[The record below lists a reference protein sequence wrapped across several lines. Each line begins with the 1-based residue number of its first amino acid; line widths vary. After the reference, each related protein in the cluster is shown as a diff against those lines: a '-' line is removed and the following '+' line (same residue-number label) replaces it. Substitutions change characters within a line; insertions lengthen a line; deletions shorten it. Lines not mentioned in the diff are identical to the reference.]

1 MTDMKDLGVF
11 NILDSGSYVK
21 IRYKVKIVGGPILKG
36 AEELEIMD
44 FVTGYKQVIPGLE
57 TRLLGHVNGDKLSFE
72 VPADEA
78 FGLRNE
84 DLVFV
89 KKKEEF
95 HFPPGFVPYPGME
108 ISVICDADSGP
119 DTVTIKDVRDDG
131 IVIDFNHA
139 LAGHA
144 LAYEI
149 EIVEARPSRS
159 TDVCAEWDK
168 DPASQTSCG
177 SVPQEIILG
186 RED

>member
-1 MTDMKDLGVF
+1 MNEITDLGGF

-36 AEELEIMD
+36 AEEPEIMD
-44 FVTGYKQVIPGLE
+44 FVTGYKQVIAGLE
-57 TRLLGHVNGDKLSFE
+57 NGLLGHVQGDKISFE
-72 VPADEA
+72 VPPDEA

-139 LAGHA
+139 LAGYA

-149 EIVEARPSRS
+149 EILEARPARG

-168 DPASQTSCG
+168 DPASQTSCD
-177 SVPQEIILG
+177 SAPHEIILG
-186 RED
+186 KED